1 MPARKKLKT
10 SRKQRLGKRVSPS
23 KRKTSK
29 KRTSYQKY
37 KKARTQRLGKRG

>member
-10 SRKQRLGKRVSPS
+10 SRKQRLGKIASAS
-23 KRKTSK
+23 KRKPTK

-37 KKARTQRLGKRG
+37 KKARTQRLGKRS

>member
-1 MPARKKLKT
+1 MPRKKLRK

-23 KRKTSK
+23 KRKTAK

-37 KKARTQRLGKRG
+37 KKDRKQRLGKRS